1 MTFAASTTTIKHRM
15 SIHSMLGKGLIIV
28 YKTSKETQE
37 RKDAKRQF
45 ILDTA
50 AKVFANR
57 GYHNTT
63 VKDIVEEASIS
74 VGSFYFYFKGK
85 EELFAELYLNI
96 AKNFEDTA
104 QRVLDTKNYNLAK
117 NLTRVITANLWMY
130 QSKRELARIMLI
142 EAVGLNPEFE
152 KKRSESVKE
161 SSRTMEEWFKRFK
174 VHNPVNIPDERIAA
188 LAFESSFYYLILDWL
203 EGNGADKLTDSSYG
217 LSIYNLQA
225 LKVPFEDENIKM
237 YVKEVL
243 DELNLV
249 HNP

>member
-1 MTFAASTTTIKHRM
+1 M
-15 SIHSMLGKGLIIV
+15 
-28 YKTSKETQE
+28 YKTSKETQD
-37 RKDAKRQF
+37 RKDAKRQY

-85 EELFAELYLNI
+85 EELFAELYLTIVKAFQDTSQKVLDIENNNLV
-96 AKNFEDTA
+96 KNF
-104 QRVLDTKNYNLAK
+104 
-117 NLTRVITANLWMY
+117 TRVITANLWMY

-152 KKRSESVKE
+152 KKRSESIKE
-161 SSRTMEEWFKRFK
+161 SCKTMEEWFKRFK

-188 LAFESSFYYLILDWL
+188 LAFESSFYYLVLDWL
-203 EGNGADKLTDSSYG
+203 EGEEVAKLTDSSYG
-217 LSIYNLQA
+217 LAVYNLQA
-225 LKVPFEDENIKM
+225 LKVPFEDEEIKL
-237 YVKEVL
+237 YVKEVM
-243 DELNLV
+243 DELNQVQHL
-249 HNP
+249 

>member
-1 MTFAASTTTIKHRM
+1 M
-15 SIHSMLGKGLIIV
+15 
-28 YKTSKETQE
+28 YKTSKETQD
-37 RKDAKRQF
+37 RKDAKRQY
-45 ILDTA
+45 ILDTS

-85 EELFAELYLNI
+85 EELFTELYLNI
-96 AKNFEDTA
+96 VKAFQDTA
-104 QRVLDTKNYNLAK
+104 QKVLDIENYNLAK
-117 NLTRVITANLWMY
+117 NFTRVISANLWMY
-130 QSKRELARIMLI
+130 QSNRELARIMLI

-152 KKRSESVKE
+152 KKRSDSVRESC
-161 SSRTMEEWFKRFK
+161 RTMEGWFKRFK

-203 EGNGADKLTDSSYG
+203 EGDEAVKLTDSSYG

-225 LKVPFEDENIKM
+225 LKVTFEDEDIKM
-237 YVKEVL
+237 YIKEVL
-243 DELNLV
+243 DELNRV
-249 HNP
+249 QNP

>member
-1 MTFAASTTTIKHRM
+1 M
-15 SIHSMLGKGLIIV
+15 
-28 YKTSKETQE
+28 YKTSKETQD
-37 RKDAKRQF
+37 RKDAKRQL

-96 AKNFEDTA
+96 VKAFQDTA
-104 QRVLDTKNYNLAK
+104 QKVLDIENYNLAK
-117 NLTRVITANLWMY
+117 NFTRVISANLWMY
-130 QSKRELARIMLI
+130 QSNRELARIMLV

-152 KKRSESVKE
+152 KKRSDSVRESC
-161 SSRTMEEWFKRFK
+161 RTMEEWFKRFK

-203 EGNGADKLTDSSYG
+203 EGDEAVELTDSSYG

-225 LKVPFEDENIKM
+225 LKVTFEDEDIKM

-243 DELNLV
+243 DELKWV
-249 HNP
+249 QNP

>member
-1 MTFAASTTTIKHRM
+1 M
-15 SIHSMLGKGLIIV
+15 
-28 YKTSKETQE
+28 YKTSKETQD

-50 AKVFANR
+50 ANVFAKR
-57 GYHNTT
+57 GYHNTA

-85 EELFAELYLNI
+85 EELFAELYLTIVKAFQDTSQKVLDIKNNNLI
-96 AKNFEDTA
+96 KNF
-104 QRVLDTKNYNLAK
+104 
-117 NLTRVITANLWMY
+117 TRVITANLWMY

-152 KKRSESVKE
+152 KKRSDSIKE
-161 SSRTMEEWFKRFK
+161 SCRTMEEWFKRFK

-188 LAFESSFYYLILDWL
+188 LAFESSFYYLVLDWL
-203 EGNGADKLTDSSYG
+203 EGDEVAKLTDSSYG
-217 LSIYNLQA
+217 LTVYNLQA
-225 LKVPFEDENIKM
+225 LKMPFEDEDIKM

-243 DELNLV
+243 DELNQVQNL
-249 HNP
+249 